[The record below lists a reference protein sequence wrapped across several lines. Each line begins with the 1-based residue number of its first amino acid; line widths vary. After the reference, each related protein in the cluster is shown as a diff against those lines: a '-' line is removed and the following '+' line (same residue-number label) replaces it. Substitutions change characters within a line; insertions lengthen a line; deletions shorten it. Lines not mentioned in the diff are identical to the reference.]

1 DVIVAVNDAP
11 VRNSPEMNV
20 QMALLRI
27 GDRVTVDVVR
37 AGERLRLHARIA
49 DPYADYLPGEGIHP
63 LFAGA
68 LLGEVE
74 RGELSGV
81 AVGRIDRESPV
92 RRLGLEDDDLL
103 LVVNERRVER
113 LSDLREIME
122 SARRIRMVKVLR
134 GNRLI
139 TRIVR

>member
-1 DVIVAVNDAP
+1 
-11 VRNSPEMNV
+11 
-20 QMALLRI
+20 
-27 GDRVTVDVVR
+27 
-37 AGERLRLHARIA
+37 
-49 DPYADYLPGEGIHP
+49 
-63 LFAGA
+63 
-68 LLGEVE
+68 
-74 RGELSGV
+74 
-81 AVGRIDRESPV
+81 GRIDRESPV